1 MGQLIWFLLDVNFT
15 YQVMTRAKHKG
26 KYINFLWSS
35 SEVLHVF
42 CLDLNHKQNQM
53 KWPVIIYIPSN
64 FKLLLEHPQLKK
76 YKVVQYVTIMQVY
89 IWVDS
94 SISLITRPKKKR
106 QASKK
111 KNQASSSQQL
121 LEFAND
127 PPEIFWVFR
136 AQFGVSYH
144 TFAIVLDLDWIQ
156 VKL

>member
-1 MGQLIWFLLDVNFT
+1 M
-15 YQVMTRAKHKG
+15 
-26 KYINFLWSS
+26 S
-35 SEVLHVF
+35 
-42 CLDLNHKQNQM
+42 LDLNLKQNQM
-53 KWPVIIYIPSN
+53 KWPFIIYIPSN

-76 YKVVQYVTIMQVY
+76 YKVVQYVTVMQVY
-89 IWVDS
+89 ICVDS

-136 AQFGVSYH
+136 AQFGASYH
-144 TFAIVLDLDWIQ
+144 TFAIVSQIGFKSNYEFLFLSINFT
-156 VKL
+156 VHFINF